1 MEDRLVDMLRE
12 ISEEG
17 DLNGILKPTIG
28 GYSKRSVAEYLGRLK
43 KQQQSL
49 KDSYAEENGRLLR
62 AQEQLQSELDGVKAR
77 AAAAE
82 AEFQV
87 RLESDTAALRE
98 ELAALEADM
107 EEALQRIS
115 EDEKQAQAS
124 ETALAAARQDT
135 ATVQILLDTAN
146 ARLSEQEQ
154 QLDER
159 AEKISLLQSTVQSL
173 QEALSEDVTSGLHEE
188 IQRLRADVAGLQ
200 GEVGLRDRELENR
213 GMRLDSLSA
222 QEREHRETIETL
234 ELQMQKLHEQNERLE
249 SENDALGQRLR
260 EQLEQGLALCR
271 ENARIRAEY
280 GILQRRSDTE
290 LMRRRAGVLAGTE
303 V

>member
-62 AQEQLQSELDGVKAR
+62 AQEQLQSELDAVKAR

-234 ELQMQKLHEQNERLE
+234 ELQVQKLHEQNERLE

-260 EQLEQGLALCR
+260 EQMQQGLALCR

-303 V
+303 A